1 MTESSNISSVVVK
14 STIGFLNNKRYFL
27 LGYKN
32 ANGSIVLNSEF
43 LFEELINK
51 RTEHGVIERLSK
63 FFKLNVK
70 TRVDLVELNTRD
82 SAEHFPSSTAV
93 LVSSLELDNV
103 FTSTELEVRLIIVAF
118 FRVLVEGL
126 EICNIRHL
134 LDEVREG
141 IIKLSNEHTELSS
154 PVTHVVVTKDV
165 QSLEL
170 ENTTHAITLNS
181 RTQVTDMHVFSNI
194 WRRKINNDAL
204 FFDSLNFL
212 VVHTDGTVNISDLV
226 DKVFNVGVLQLDI

>member
-14 STIGFLNNKRYFL
+14 STIRFLNNKRYFL

-32 ANGSIVLNSEF
+32 ANGSIVFNSEF

-51 RTEHGVIERLSK
+51 RTEHWVIERLSK

-70 TRVDLVELNTRD
+70 TRVDLVELNARD

-93 LVSSLELDNV
+93 LVSSLEFDNV

-126 EICNIRHL
+126 EI
-134 LDEVREG
+134 
-141 IIKLSNEHTELSS
+141 
-154 PVTHVVVTKDV
+154 
-165 QSLEL
+165 
-170 ENTTHAITLNS
+170 
-181 RTQVTDMHVFSNI
+181 
-194 WRRKINNDAL
+194 
-204 FFDSLNFL
+204 
-212 VVHTDGTVNISDLV
+212 
-226 DKVFNVGVLQLDI
+226 